1 MVKID
6 LLVTVVVIS
15 MFIAL
20 MLSCF
25 LVKVKTEQ
33 KVGNRLFA
41 TFLVLTAIDISVNLG
56 YLFKIPVN
64 ARIFISSIFF
74 LQLPTFYLYVLS
86 VCYYDFKLKTG
97 HLIHIIPFLI
107 ANILLLPRFYLVDLP
122 SKISFLEKSS
132 SMLEIQVNHTFI
144 HIQIVSYLV
153 AVFVLL
159 RKAKRVYLEN
169 YAGASIKSLN
179 WLFDFTAALA
189 VFYFIA
195 FLKNVFKFTNYP
207 NISEWLK
214 TGLYVFE
221 LVIKSWYLFKA
232 LNHPDLFR
240 NIDSKLK
247 LVKDIISEEKQ
258 SEPKAGNETELN
270 ATLVK
275 LKRYMAEE
283 KPFLNPSLTI
293 QDVSRDIQI
302 PTRELS
308 LLINHTLQQ
317 HFFDF
322 INAYR
327 IENAMT
333 ILDDTAMNKVT
344 ILEILYQVGFNSK
357 SSFNT
362 AFKKHTG
369 LTPTEYRKQVK
380 FKVL

>member
-1 MVKID
+1 
-6 LLVTVVVIS
+6 
-15 MFIAL
+15 
-20 MLSCF
+20 
-25 LVKVKTEQ
+25 
-33 KVGNRLFA
+33 
-41 TFLVLTAIDISVNLG
+41 
-56 YLFKIPVN
+56 
-64 ARIFISSIFF
+64 
-74 LQLPTFYLYVLS
+74 
-86 VCYYDFKLKTG
+86 
-97 HLIHIIPFLI
+97 
-107 ANILLLPRFYLVDLP
+107 
-122 SKISFLEKSS
+122 
-132 SMLEIQVNHTFI
+132 
-144 HIQIVSYLV
+144 
-153 AVFVLL
+153 
-159 RKAKRVYLEN
+159 
-169 YAGASIKSLN
+169 
-179 WLFDFTAALA
+179 
-189 VFYFIA
+189 
-195 FLKNVFKFTNYP
+195 
-207 NISEWLK
+207 
-214 TGLYVFE
+214 
-221 LVIKSWYLFKA
+221 
-232 LNHPDLFR
+232 
-240 NIDSKLK
+240 
-247 LVKDIISEEKQ
+247 
-258 SEPKAGNETELN
+258 
-270 ATLVK
+270 